1 MFTKL
6 YLDTTNPK
14 LHFSELFGANIMVP
28 LLVSVILHT
37 VLYTLFCNMVSYIF
51 FGKLLSRQVNN
62 RLVLCLL
69 PIMFYGYYA
78 RFFHVKEIY
87 NAYKGDMVK
96 TRNHLDKL
104 YISWI
109 FIA

>member
-14 LHFSELFGANIMVP
+14 LQFSELFGSNIMIP
-28 LLVSVILHT
+28 LLAAVIFHT
-37 VLYTLFCNMVSYIF
+37 LFYTLFCNMVSYIF
-51 FGKLLSRQVNN
+51 FGKGLTTIVNK
-62 RLVLCLL
+62 RLIMFLL

-87 NAYKGDMVK
+87 KAYNGDMVK

>member
-14 LHFSELFGANIMVP
+14 LQISELFKSTIMIP
-28 LLVSVILHT
+28 LLISVIFHT
-37 VLYTLFCNMVSYIF
+37 VLYTLFCNMVSFIF
-51 FGKLLSRQVNN
+51 FGKLLSGKVNK
-62 RLVLCLL
+62 RLLL
-69 PIMFYGYYA
+69 FLFPIMLYGYYA

-87 NAYKGDMVK
+87 NAYNRDMIK
-96 TRNHLDKL
+96 TRKHLDNL